1 MPLHPATRI
10 SIWLLLAVGVQGLR
24 QDALIGGLYRMFH
37 PFFGDHA
44 RRIAVRIALTL
55 DYAEKTAGVE
65 NWKNAFKAKFD
76 TTEPSSKISQRHE
89 PFTWG
94 DGAELA
100 GVLLALAVLRSL

>member
-1 MPLHPATRI
+1 MQR
-10 SIWLLLAVGVQGLR
+10 LR
-24 QDALIGGLYRMFH
+24 QDVLISGLYRMLH
-37 PFFGDHA
+37 PFLGDHA
-44 RRIAVRIALTL
+44 RRKAVRIAPAS

-76 TTEPSSKISQRHE
+76 TTDPSLKISLRHE

-100 GVLLALAVLRSL
+100 GVLLALAVLRSS